1 MFQTVYKVPNYI
13 ITNIKQNIFPN
24 PEEIMKNDTI
34 SEYIIKYNV
43 SEKLFFS
50 PKLVSSF
57 IQLYDYKLVKQQEY
71 SLEGIQRFI
80 IYNKQLFKTMN

>member
-1 MFQTVYKVPNYI
+1 
-13 ITNIKQNIFPN
+13 
-24 PEEIMKNDTI
+24 MKNDTI

-43 SEKLFFS
+43 SEKLLYS

-71 SLEGIQRFI
+71 SLEGIQRLI
-80 IYNKQLFKTMN
+80 LYNKQLFKTIN